1 MANTKSAMK
10 RIRTNEIRRQRNKEI
25 RSKVRTILK
34 KFEATVEAGDQAQAQ
49 EVYQTAVSA
58 LDRAAAKG
66 VIPSARA
73 SRKVSRMAV
82 RLQALGA

>member
-10 RIRTNEIRRQRNKEI
+10 RIRTNEIRRVKNKEV
-25 RSKVRTILK
+25 RSKVRTVLK
-34 KFEATVEAGDQAQAQ
+34 KFESTLEQGDKAQAQ
-49 EVYQTAVSA
+49 DAYKTAVSA

-73 SRKVSRMAV
+73 SRKISRMAV
-82 RLQALGA
+82 RLESLGA

>member
-25 RSKVRTILK
+25 RSRVRTILK
-34 KFEATVEAGDQAQAQ
+34 KFDATVEAGDQAQAQ
-49 EVYQTAVSA
+49 EAYQTAVSA